1 MSKTIMTIKIEQ
13 KTIMPKYNPHQTGY
27 GVHTSDKYKDRKSK
41 VGQKMKNDLKKY
53 Y

>member
-27 GVHTSDKYKDRKSK
+27 GVHTSDKYKDRKLK